1 MATLTFELFAGPAAE
16 IQRIVDEPR
25 AAWVDRILQS
35 RGASAGTF
43 PLSCA
48 LEAVGES
55 LARRLDAAALVARK
69 SEARGWAVELAGDQV
84 RITTAA
90 SREATRDALEMDG
103 VWNLA
108 QRLAR
113 GVGIE
118 AVLR

>member
-1 MATLTFELFAGPAAE
+1 MATLTFEIFAGPAAE
-16 IQRIVDEPR
+16 IRRIVDEPR
-25 AAWVDRILQS
+25 PAWFDRLLQS
-35 RGASAGTF
+35 RGAVSGTL

-69 SEARGWAVELAGDQV
+69 SEARGWAVELAGDHV

-90 SREATRDALEMDG
+90 TPEATRDALEMDG
-103 VWNLA
+103 VWHLA

-113 GVGIE
+113 GVDVEG
-118 AVLR
+118 VLR